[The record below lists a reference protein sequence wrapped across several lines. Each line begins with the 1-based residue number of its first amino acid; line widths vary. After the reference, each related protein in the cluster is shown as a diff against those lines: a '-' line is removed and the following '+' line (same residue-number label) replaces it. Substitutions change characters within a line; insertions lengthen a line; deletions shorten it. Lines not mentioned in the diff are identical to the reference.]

1 MWGVAVLDYV
11 RLELAIVLFFSS
23 SIDVLSHLFDI
34 TLCCEDEALAR
45 VVNIGLAHG

>member
-11 RLELAIVLFFSS
+11 RLELVIALFFFS

-34 TLCCEDEALAR
+34 TLCCEDEALGR
-45 VVNIGLAHG
+45 VVNRGLAHD